1 MTQTYGSAHVLDT
14 LDKAFKNDKAM
25 VPENLFIKYLLPSLA
40 STTEENTDLSM
51 WLELAGTYTRD
62 IAVVDTKDNS
72 KILFEIPALVARHE
86 LQKGADNTNIDGIV
100 GDVRKRAEVS
110 QQAAGQYLGNQLS
123 DLIQVSGNR
132 EENIRK
138 WNVMWERYGYA
149 DRIIQL
155 DTSNSDNTK
164 QVKTDNGLEEVGFE
178 DF

>member
-1 MTQTYGSAHVLDT
+1 MNQNYGSMYVLDT
-14 LDKAFKNDKAM
+14 LEKAFKNDKAM
-25 VPENLFIKYLLPSLA
+25 VPENLFVKYLLPALA
-40 STTEENTDLSM
+40 IEENADLSP

-62 IAVVDTKDNS
+62 IAVVDTNDHS
-72 KILFEIPALVARHE
+72 KILFELPALVARHG

-138 WNVMWERYGYA
+138 WNVMWERYGYTDKIVSVEA
-149 DRIIQL
+149 SKDSTIK
-155 DTSNSDNTK
+155 NTK
-164 QVKTDNGLEEVGFE
+164 NDTDLEEVGFE